1 MENENWKV
9 GKLMSNVKSGIRIL
23 LEKCCLEKII
33 LFVSSLTLNYLL
45 LPSITTFT
53 LVSSQ
58 IKSISIYFKPTNRIL
73 K

>member
-1 MENENWKV
+1 MGNENWKI

-45 LPSITTFT
+45 LPSITTFA